1 MSMDVAVKFDL
12 YVLLLFVCFLF

>member
-1 MSMDVAVKFDL
+1 MDVAVKFDL